1 MTVSAPQK
9 AHAASM
15 RKLQYQL
22 LPEAATVLY
31 VVCMTMQLANI
42 GSLLVLL
49 QIGVFGLLVAS
60 RPAES
65 LQIFLRWWP
74 LLLTPIIAFLSFMW
88 SDIPAESARYGF
100 QLLFTAFVGVLLASF
115 LPIHRFIIMVFIAM
129 LAFCLLSVAGGRA
142 GHSAEGMVLIGLTGS
157 KNQMAL
163 AGFTLFLSALA
174 TFMMRQTPRLVR
186 LAAGVGIM
194 LGLVILLITKS
205 ASALVLGV
213 VCGPALV
220 GIYLTQRMMPA
231 ARAAIFIVT
240 ALIVF
245 PLLFMAPEIEA
256 GITNFLYNSMG
267 KDLTLTGRTV
277 LWEEAL
283 HQIARK
289 PVEGLGYYGF
299 WLGDSWE
306 ARLIMFNHGIG
317 DGRAF
322 HFHNTYL
329 QMAVDTGLIGA
340 ISFAGAMAA
349 ILFAG
354 IRQYLLHPTTA
365 TSFALI
371 MFLGI
376 AVLSFTE
383 QVLAPML
390 PRTLFLYA
398 CAVYLFAKPPPPPQP
413 TPARVYRKSWATA

>member
-1 MTVSAPQK
+1 MRAVPATQAR
-9 AHAASM
+9 AASL

-22 LPEAATVLY
+22 LPEAAAALY
-31 VVCMTMQLANI
+31 VLCMTAQLSDF
-42 GSLLVLL
+42 GSLVVLL
-49 QIGVFGLLVAS
+49 QIAIFGLLVAS

-74 LLLTPIIAFLSFMW
+74 LLLTPIIAFASFTW
-88 SDIPAESARYGF
+88 SAIPAETARYGF
-100 QLLFTAFVGVLLASF
+100 QLLFTAFIGVLLASF
-115 LPIHRFIIMVFIAM
+115 LPIHRFVIMVFIAM
-129 LAFCLLSVAGGRA
+129 MAFCLMSVASGRM
-142 GHSAEGMVLIGLTGS
+142 GHSAEGMVLIGFTGS

-163 AGFTLFLSALA
+163 AGFTLFISALA
-174 TFMMRQTPRLVR
+174 AFMLRQTPRLTR
-186 LAAGVGIM
+186 LAAGVGIL

-205 ASALVLGV
+205 ASAVVLAA
-213 VCGPALV
+213 VCGPGLIA
-220 GIYLTQRMMPA
+220 IYLTQRMTPA
-231 ARAAIFIVT
+231 ARAAIFIVA
-240 ALIVF
+240 ALIAIPIV
-245 PLLFMAPEIEA
+245 FMAPEIEA
-256 GITNFLYNSMG
+256 GINDFLYNSMG

-277 LWEEAL
+277 LWEKAIDL
-283 HQIARK
+283 IARR
-289 PVEGLGYYGF
+289 PVEGVGYYGF
-299 WLGDSWE
+299 WLGDSLE
-306 ARLIMFNHGIG
+306 ARIIMFDHGIG